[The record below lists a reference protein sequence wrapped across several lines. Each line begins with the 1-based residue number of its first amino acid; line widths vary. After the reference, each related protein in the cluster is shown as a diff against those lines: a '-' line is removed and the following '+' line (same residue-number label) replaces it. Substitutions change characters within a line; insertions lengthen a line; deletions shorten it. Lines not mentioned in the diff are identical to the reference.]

1 MTPIFDLL
9 ATVTQR
15 LTTIGSGTGADGAGE
30 AGEGSW
36 LLPLLRRLLSQPA
49 NRRGCYPALLG
60 LLPRVG
66 ATAVLEQRPR
76 FIQDLFGAF
85 SSMEN
90 VGSACAQLLLALLGR
105 LRDELAGDDATTP
118 GTGATGAAETAE
130 KGTKMGKGRGKGKG
144 QGKGKGKGKGG
155 GKVGCKALSAVALAS
170 WRSKWV
176 PVLAQGLVSSDK
188 RRRVRLT
195 SFILTDLLKM
205 DPTCVDELLISLWD
219 EAGSPSASPSASVS
233 ASVSSFS
240 SSSFASVCP
249 PVDIQYYQSC
259 EAELTQ
265 RDRCLLATMQ
275 VREDSF
281 IVRSISVAKSPES
294 ITNILHT
301 KP

>member
-1 MTPIFDLL
+1 MMPSLLSHCSSTRPFYSLGVAHVHREGPKHRQGGEREGTHPPPPRARRGDHWLPHGHGSRQLGGENNIKLIQFNEIFTLEGIEWKYEHLHTETDKKLTPSHCVASRYTFLHPRTSSAILQHPNRKVSHLMTPIFDLL

-118 GTGATGAAETAE
+118 GTGATGATGAAEAAE
-130 KGTKMGKGRGKGKG
+130 KGTKKGKGKG
-144 QGKGKGKGKGG
+144 RGKGKGKGKGG
-155 GKVGCKALSAVALAS
+155 KG
-170 WRSKWV
+170 
-176 PVLAQGLVSSDK
+176 QG
-188 RRRVRLT
+188 
-195 SFILTDLLKM
+195 
-205 DPTCVDELLISLWD
+205 
-219 EAGSPSASPSASVS
+219 
-233 ASVSSFS
+233 
-240 SSSFASVCP
+240 
-249 PVDIQYYQSC
+249 
-259 EAELTQ
+259 
-265 RDRCLLATMQ
+265 
-275 VREDSF
+275 
-281 IVRSISVAKSPES
+281 
-294 ITNILHT
+294 
-301 KP
+301 

>member
-15 LTTIGSGTGADGAGE
+15 LTTIGSGTGVGGSAGE
-30 AGEGSW
+30 GGEGSW

-105 LRDELAGDDATTP
+105 LRDELAGDDATTS
-118 GTGATGAAETAE
+118 GTGATDAAEAAE
-130 KGTKMGKGRGKGKG
+130 QGKKK
-144 QGKGKGKGKGG
+144 GKGKGKGKGRG
-155 GKVGCKALSAVALAS
+155 RGKGEGKVKVGCKALSAVALAS

-233 ASVSSFS
+233 SFS
-240 SSSFASVCP
+240 SSSSASVCP

-275 VREDSF
+275 VREDTC
-281 IVRSISVAKSPES
+281 I
-294 ITNILHT
+294 ILECQRREVPL
-301 KP
+301 KQ